1 MKLNDRIY
9 DMTIKDVA
17 REFCYNPEWVRQM
30 IRLGVLAPAAI
41 KRRKEYRLNRELVVE
56 CLTKAKAPKQ
66 EQTQL
71 PITVENQ
78 TIEAAVDE
86 DGIDHIDDIEFPD
99 TTFPGVDGL
108 GTGYAE
114 DADYDDIFGD
124 ADIHQTPQAYRDED
138 DGDDDI
144 IFDV

>member
-56 CLTKAKAPKQ
+56 CLTKAKEPKQ
-66 EQTQL
+66 KQTQL
-71 PITVENQ
+71 PITVENK
-78 TIEAAVDE
+78 ISEAAVDE
-86 DGIDHIDDIEFPD
+86 HSTDDIDDIEFPD
-99 TTFPGVDGL
+99 DTFPGVDGL
-108 GTGYAE
+108 GTGYGDDAE
-114 DADYDDIFGD
+114 FEDIFGD
-124 ADIHQTPQAYRDED
+124 AEIYETPAAYRDANDE
-138 DGDDDI
+138 DDDI

>member
-86 DGIDHIDDIEFPD
+86 QGIDDIDDIEFPD
-99 TTFPGVDGL
+99 DTFPGVDGL
-108 GTGYAE
+108 GTGYG
-114 DADYDDIFGD
+114 DDDIDDIFGD
-124 ADIHQTPQAYRDED
+124 AEAHQTPQAYSAGD
-138 DGDDDI
+138 DVDDDI